1 MEVVD
6 VGRIGLAAALD
17 RGIARAGTDYIA
29 RLDCDDICEAGRLKR
44 QRDYLDRHQHIHV
57 VGGQA
62 IVIGE
67 SSPTECPTHNSS
79 SSSSSSSSSNSS
91 SSSSSSSMCD
101 CALGV
106 VAGNYPTLPG
116 LVHWGMLSRCCIIH
130 PSVMFRTHI
139 VMQCGSYSC
148 IRNTAGL
155 SSTAEDP
162 DQRKAVEFTEDY
174 ALWLRILKRYC
185 VYPYC

>member
-1 MEVVD
+1 MEVLD
-6 VGRIGLAAALD
+6 AGRIGLAAALD
-17 RGIARAGTDYIA
+17 RGIARAGAVYIA
-29 RLDCDDICEAGRLKR
+29 RLDSDDICEAGRLKR
-44 QRDYLDRHQHIHV
+44 QRDYLDRHQNIHV

-79 SSSSSSSSSNSS
+79 SSSSSSSISRDSC
-91 SSSSSSSMCD
+91 SSSMCEN
-101 CALGV
+101 ALGV

-139 VMQCGSYSC
+139 VQQCGSYSC

-155 SSTAEDP
+155 SITTEDP

-174 ALWLRILKRYC
+174 ALWLRILERYC
-185 VYPYC
+185 VYSYC

>member
-29 RLDCDDICEAGRLKR
+29 RLDGDDICEVGRLKR
-44 QRDYLDRHQHIHV
+44 QRDYLDRHQNIHV

-67 SSPTECPTHNSS
+67 SFPADCPTHNSS
-79 SSSSSSSSSNSS
+79 SSSSSSSSV
-91 SSSSSSSMCD
+91 CEG
-101 CALGV
+101 ALGV

-116 LVHWGMLSRCCIIH
+116 LMHWGMLSRCCIIH

-155 SSTAEDP
+155 SSTAEDA

-174 ALWLRILKRYC
+174 AMWLRILERYC
-185 VYPYC
+185 VYSSF